1 MKRQLN
7 RLKTR
12 ILLLFILA
20 STLTNCGDEYII
32 IDCFP
37 KQCGITATV
46 INLEGQDAC
55 GLVFQLSDGTYLIP
69 EKRTYITAPSPE
81 EDPLYYFDLEAGQ
94 KVELGFKKS
103 AVLTSCMSGKVVFIT
118 CIREVKGAIE

>member
-1 MKRQLN
+1 MN
-7 RLKTR
+7 TR
-12 ILLLFILA
+12 IILLFILA
-20 STLTNCGDEYII
+20 LTLTSCGDEYII
-32 IDCFP
+32 LDCFP
-37 KQCGITATV
+37 KQCGIPATV

-118 CIREVKGAIE
+118 CINKTEEPANSGL